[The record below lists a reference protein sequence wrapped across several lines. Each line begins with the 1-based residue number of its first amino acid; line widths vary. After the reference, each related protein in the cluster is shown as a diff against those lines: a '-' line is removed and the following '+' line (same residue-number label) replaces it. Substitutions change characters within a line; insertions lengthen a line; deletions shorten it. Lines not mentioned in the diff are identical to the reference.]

1 MGIVNVT
8 PDSFSDGG
16 RFFST
21 ESAVAHARRLVAEG
35 ADLLD
40 VGGESTRPGAEPVD
54 EDEQRRRTAPVIA
67 GIRSAGI
74 AQPIFV
80 DTRKAGVAA
89 AALDA
94 GATGIND
101 ISAFRDDPGMAVL
114 VAERRVPVVLMH
126 MRGTPATMQ
135 AAPAYADVVA
145 EVVAFLRER
154 IAFATAAGVRPACI
168 AVDPGIGFG
177 KTTEHNLEL
186 LRRVDALLSLN
197 KPVLIGPSRKR
208 FLGEIL
214 GLPQP
219 ADRDTATLG
228 AVAAAVLGG
237 AAVVRVHEVA
247 AVRQIVA
254 LCSAIR
260 RGRP

>member
-145 EVVAFLRER
+145 
-154 IAFATAAGVRPACI
+154 TAAGVRPACI